1 MYFFSVHFSSFIG
14 HIATAMLLLREKFRK
29 SEACSFGFPDM
40 RMRSVVLGLRKEDR
54 DRLAYS

>member
-1 MYFFSVHFSSFIG
+1 MYFFPVHISSFIS
-14 HIATAMLLLREKFRK
+14 HVAAATLHLRVMIRK

-40 RMRSVVLGLRKEDR
+40 RMQSVVLGLRKEDR

>member
-1 MYFFSVHFSSFIG
+1 MLFFPVHISSLIS
-14 HIATAMLLLREKFRK
+14 HIATATLLLREKIRK
-29 SEACSFGFPDM
+29 SEECSFGFPDM